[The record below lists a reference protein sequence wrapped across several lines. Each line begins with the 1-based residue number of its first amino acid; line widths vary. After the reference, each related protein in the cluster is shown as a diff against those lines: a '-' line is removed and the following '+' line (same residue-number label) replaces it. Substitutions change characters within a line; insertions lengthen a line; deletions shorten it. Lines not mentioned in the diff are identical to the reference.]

1 MIYADNQFEQRALK
15 QIKCT
20 FANLFKLNITTV
32 VFIIQYLKYQNDR
45 FLTKTIIFH
54 NRSVCMDIGTI
65 LGLLVGFGA
74 VLLGFISEGGSP
86 ASLVSEISPFIIVL
100 GGCFGATILTF
111 PLSELKKVPEAVKG
125 LFLTKKRDPVAIIN
139 QLSELSEKAR
149 KDGLLS
155 LEQDAQNNE
164 NELIKKGLALVVD
177 GIETEVIKDI
187 LVRET
192 QLHESIHESVAKIFE
207 AMGGYAPTMGVLGTV
222 MGMVHVLET
231 MDADPSGLGPKIAV
245 AFLATLFGV
254 GFANLLFLPFA
265 GRIKANAEGEKMVN
279 DLIIEGLL
287 SIQAGE
293 NPRIIKEKL
302 NLNLLEKMS
311 GKGGKGKADANVE
324 AEG

>member
-1 MIYADNQFEQRALK
+1 
-15 QIKCT
+15 
-20 FANLFKLNITTV
+20 
-32 VFIIQYLKYQNDR
+32 
-45 FLTKTIIFH
+45 
-54 NRSVCMDIGTI
+54 MDIGTI
-65 LGLLVGFGA
+65 LGIVIGLAA
-74 VLLGFISEGGSP
+74 VLGGFILEGGNP
-86 ASLVSEISPFIIVL
+86 AHLVAEASPFLIVL
-100 GGCFGATILTF
+100 GGTAGATILSF
-111 PLSELKKVPEAVKG
+111 PIPDLMKIPDAMKNLFFNKKN
-125 LFLTKKRDPVAIIN
+125 DPVGIIN
-139 QLSELSEKAR
+139 QLAELSEKAR

-164 NELIKKGLALVVD
+164 NELVKKGLALVVD

-207 AMGGYAPTMGVLGTV
+207 AAGGFAPTMGVLGTV
-222 MGMVHVLET
+222 MGMVHVLGS
-231 MDADPSGLGPKIAV
+231 MDADPSGLGEKIAV

-254 GFANLLFLPFA
+254 GFANLFFLPFA
-265 GRIKANAEGEKMVN
+265 GRIKAKAEGEKMIN

-302 NLNLLEKMS
+302 NLTLLEKLS
-311 GKGGKGKADANVE
+311 GKGKGKGMQEANAE